1 MINIRK
7 SVRPDLASKIPNLIN
22 EALSWMQSKYPDVNF
37 SNTDFIFSAGYNRS
51 RYFRNE
57 KKDAKYLTP
66 NTCISTRATLMLY
79 EMKSLGIKKNKVF
92 TGSEVQIVSALIH
105 ELTHHAQYEQKRS
118 TGELETTANELQY
131 LKDSHVNFYNKIMK
145 IKTTLLCKSTPAS

>member
-1 MINIRK
+1 MTTIRK
-7 SVRPDLASKIPNLIN
+7 SVRLEIANKIPELIN
-22 EALSWMQSKYPDVNF
+22 EALIWMKSKYPTVNF

-51 RYFRNE
+51 RYFRNK

-79 EMKSLGIKKNKVF
+79 EMKSLGIKKNRVF

-105 ELTHHAQYEQKRS
+105 ELTHHAQYEQNRS
-118 TGELETTANELQY
+118 RGELETTANEVQY
-131 LKDSHVNFYNKIMK
+131 LKEAHPKFYNKIMK
-145 IKTTLLCKSTPAS
+145 IKS